1 MQPLHL
7 KVIKAGNSLAIRL
20 PKTLGMRE
28 GQDLL
33 GFREG
38 EALVLKPADVWPAW
52 FLKMEPSPDFP
63 IPESESA
70 DASEARY
77 RRLFGE
83 A

>member
-1 MQPLHL
+1 MQPLNL
-7 KVIKAGNSLAIRL
+7 RVIKAGNSLSVRL
-20 PKTLGMRE
+20 PKILGMRE
-28 GQDLL
+28 GQELL
-33 GFREG
+33 AFRDG

-63 IPESESA
+63 MPEREGA

-77 RRLFGE
+77 RRFFGK